1 MIAVFKHEIRNYFH
15 TMTAYVFGAFLLA
28 FTGMGATLYNLQAAV
43 SNFEFVLSFGSLIFV
58 VIVGC
63 VAVILALFAVKG
75 ISGVV
80 VYNALVVVVSL
91 IFPLP
96 AALAINA
103 VGTALCLSISYWIG
117 RSTRTESLEGLL
129 NKHPKLRKYFAATQE
144 YGFVSCFAIHMLGLN
159 MEVLGVLFGMMR
171 LNYWSYLASS
181 WLAIMPGMVC
191 FCILG
196 NNPDFR
202 NPVFWALLIADG
214 LLILGALW
222 YTRHKLGQSSK
233 RT

>member
-1 MIAVFKHEIRNYFH
+1 MKKFRLRDYLPVLIMVLCAAI
-15 TMTAYVFGAFLLA
+15 FGVLLA
-28 FTGMGATLYNLQAAV
+28 TGVMDLDTVPQLVADRPVLAVLVVLGLY
-43 SNFEFVLSFGSLIFV
+43 VL
-58 VIVGC
+58 
-63 VAVILALFAVKG
+63 KG
-75 ISGVV
+75 FSGVV
-80 VYNALVVVVSL
+80 VYNALVVVVSMVL
-91 IFPLP
+91 PLP
-96 AALAINA
+96 AALAVNG
-103 VGTALCLSISYWIG
+103 VGTAVCLSISYAMG
-117 RSTRTESLEGLL
+117 RFTKTESLESVLDR
-129 NKHPKLRKYFAATQE
+129 HPKIKRYFSATQE
-144 YGFVSCFAIHMLGLN
+144 YGFAMCFAIHMLGLN

-196 NNPDFR
+196 NNLDFR

>member
-1 MIAVFKHEIRNYFH
+1 
-15 TMTAYVFGAFLLA
+15 
-28 FTGMGATLYNLQAAV
+28 
-43 SNFEFVLSFGSLIFV
+43 
-58 VIVGC
+58 
-63 VAVILALFAVKG
+63 
-75 ISGVV
+75 
-80 VYNALVVVVSL
+80 
-91 IFPLP
+91 
-96 AALAINA
+96 
-103 VGTALCLSISYWIG
+103 
-117 RSTRTESLEGLL
+117 
-129 NKHPKLRKYFAATQE
+129 
-144 YGFVSCFAIHMLGLN
+144 MLGLN

-196 NNPDFR
+196 NNLDFR
-202 NPVFWALLIADG
+202 NPVFWALLIADN

>member
-1 MIAVFKHEIRNYFH
+1 MKKTLRDYLPILL
-15 TMTAYVFGAFLLA
+15 MLLCTAGFGILLL
-28 FTGMGATLYNLQAAV
+28 TG
-43 SNFEFVLSFGSLIFV
+43 VLDLNTIPQLVDHRPGLA
-58 VIVGC
+58 

-103 VGTALCLSISYWIG
+103 VGTVLCLSISYWIG

-129 NKHPKLRKYFAATQE
+129 NKHPKLRKYFTATQE

-159 MEVLGVLFGMMR
+159 MEVLGLLLGMLR
-171 LNYWSYLASS
+171 VDYLTYLAGS
-181 WLAIMPGMVC
+181 WLAIAPGMVC
-191 FCILG
+191 LVIAG
-196 NNPDFR
+196 NSLDFSS
-202 NPVFWALLIADG
+202 PVFWIFLGINTVLVVCSVVYTLRKLRAAKAKGEKQDG
-214 LLILGALW
+214 
-222 YTRHKLGQSSK
+222 
-233 RT
+233 

>member
-1 MIAVFKHEIRNYFH
+1 MKKFRLRDYLPVLIMVLCAVI
-15 TMTAYVFGAFLLA
+15 FGVLLA
-28 FTGMGATLYNLQAAV
+28 TGVMDLDTVPQLVADRPVLAVLVVLGLY
-43 SNFEFVLSFGSLIFV
+43 VL
-58 VIVGC
+58 
-63 VAVILALFAVKG
+63 KG
-75 ISGVV
+75 FSGVV
-80 VYNALVVVVSL
+80 VYNALVVVVSMVL
-91 IFPLP
+91 PLP
-96 AALAINA
+96 AALAVNG
-103 VGTALCLSISYWIG
+103 VGTAVCLSISYAMG
-117 RSTRTESLEGLL
+117 RFTKTESLESVLDR
-129 NKHPKLRKYFAATQE
+129 HPKIKRYFSATQE
-144 YGFVSCFAIHMLGLN
+144 YGFAMCFAIHMLGLN

-196 NNPDFR
+196 NNLDFR

>member
-1 MIAVFKHEIRNYFH
+1 MKKTLRDYLPILL
-15 TMTAYVFGAFLLA
+15 MLLCTAGFGILLL
-28 FTGMGATLYNLQAAV
+28 TG
-43 SNFEFVLSFGSLIFV
+43 VLDLNTIPQLVDHRPGLA
-58 VIVGC
+58 

-159 MEVLGVLFGMMR
+159 MEVLGLLLGMLR
-171 LNYWSYLASS
+171 VDYLTYLAGS
-181 WLAIMPGMVC
+181 WLAIAPGMVC
-191 FCILG
+191 LVIAG
-196 NNPDFR
+196 NSLDFSS
-202 NPVFWALLIADG
+202 PVFWIF
-214 LLILGALW
+214 LGINTVLVVFSVV
-222 YTRHKLGQSSK
+222 YTLRKLRAAKAKGAE
-233 RT
+233 REE

>member
-1 MIAVFKHEIRNYFH
+1 MEKI
-15 TMTAYVFGAFLLA
+15 TTAASVSAAWRGMSDEEQYTALQKMAWTVRRGGSKRGAEWIQTQDDAMNVAAEAWLR
-28 FTGMGATLYNLQAAV
+28 MGAALERNERADEPRPLNLILYSACAQAA
-43 SNFEFVLSFGSLIFV
+43 NTIARRE
-58 VIVGC
+58 
-63 VAVILALFAVKG
+63 K
-75 ISGVV
+75 
-80 VYNALVVVVSL
+80 
-91 IFPLP
+91 
-96 AALAINA
+96 
-103 VGTALCLSISYWIG
+103 
-117 RSTRTESLEGLL
+117 R
-129 NKHPKLRKYFAATQE
+129 YFSATQE
-144 YGFVSCFAIHMLGLN
+144 YGFAMCFAIHMLGLN